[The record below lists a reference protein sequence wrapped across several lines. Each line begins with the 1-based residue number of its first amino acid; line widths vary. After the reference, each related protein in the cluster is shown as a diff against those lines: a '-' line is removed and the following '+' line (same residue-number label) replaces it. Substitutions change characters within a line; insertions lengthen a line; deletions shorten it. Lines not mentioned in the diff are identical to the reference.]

1 MSDDDKIMRAVY
13 GLVLLALVPA
23 LVCYLVLTRSA
34 MGKRAHGP
42 AVVLLAN
49 ALVQLLVLHLWIGK
63 PHSLQDSVELYRT
76 SWFFWAPSLV
86 VCSVRQ
92 FFNLV

>member
-1 MSDDDKIMRAVY
+1 MSDDDKIMQAVY

-23 LVCYLVLTRSA
+23 VVCHLVLTRSA
-34 MGKRAHGP
+34 LGKRAHGP
-42 AVVLLAN
+42 AAVLLAT
-49 ALVQLLVLHLWIGK
+49 ALVQLLVMHFWISG
-63 PHSLQDSVELYRT
+63 PHSLRDSVELYCT